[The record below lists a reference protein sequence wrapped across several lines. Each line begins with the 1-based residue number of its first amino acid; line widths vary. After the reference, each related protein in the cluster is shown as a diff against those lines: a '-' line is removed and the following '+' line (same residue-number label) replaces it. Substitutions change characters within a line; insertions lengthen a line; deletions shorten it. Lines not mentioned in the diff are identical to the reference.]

1 MLLNDFLYPVPV
13 EKALYMKPNVLSI
26 GLNYTLIVR
35 ATAPDGS
42 FFEQEY
48 STAVNSPPTKGT
60 YNFHFYCHC
69 MKTLIVYVHLK
80 RW

>member
-1 MLLNDFLYPVPV
+1 MLLNDLLYPVPV

-48 STAVNSPPTKGT
+48 SRAVNSAPEKGI
-60 YNFHFYCHC
+60 YNFDFYCNRTKLFSF
-69 MKTLIVYVHLK
+69 MFT
-80 RW
+80 